1 MALKP
6 LTWNQFDD
14 LKVDDETGLL
24 YWRDMA
30 LVTRQKVSL
39 EWPTFI
45 LAAIATGAGVV
56 AAVWPILVHFGVV
69 GAAFAAG

>member
-6 LTWNQFDD
+6 LTWHQFDD
-14 LKVDDETGLL
+14 LKVDDETGRL
-24 YWRDMA
+24 YWRELP

-45 LAAIATGAGVV
+45 LAMVATAAGSIAAL
-56 AAVWPILVHFGVV
+56 WPIAVHFGVF
-69 GAAFAAG
+69 GAPFSAG

>member
-14 LKVDDETGLL
+14 LKVDEETGLL
-24 YWRDMA
+24 HWRELP
-30 LVTRQKVSL
+30 LVSRQKVSL

-45 LAAIATGAGVV
+45 LAAVATGAGVV

-69 GAAFAAG
+69 GAAVSVG